1 MEQYGFFEGR
11 VKSFL
16 ITVLLFGMLLLSRNT
31 LISTSLL
38 GFYRSQF
45 LMLLLIS
52 LTAVLFLILN
62 RNDLKRIFTDKR
74 IVIAAVI
81 CAVVILPMIV
91 KRDWQMMYLSILLC
105 LMFAVFLTYVV
116 SYKEVAKIYVG
127 IIAVLGAYSVVATYG
142 LRLLPDSGM
151 LSVPEFS
158 NTNNVE
164 FYNFGLAFVSQS
176 YVKNRNFGI
185 FREPGVYQ
193 YFLLLALFLNN
204 FTISWQKTSRYWLIN
219 GILAVTMLTT
229 MATGGYVELGILAV
243 IVFFHKKLYRSRT
256 ACIVVAA
263 GFIIGLIGVGMII
276 RQKGQLYWE
285 LYGMFVSKFFPG
297 EESGIDRVS
306 SILTN
311 TMYFVRNPF
320 VGEMVSEVL
329 YSVQNN
335 TSSTTI
341 LYAILGLLGGSL
353 NIAVWFALVWKREL
367 GVVTNLGLLLVLFMS
382 FNTQNLVADVFFW
395 LIPTMALIE
404 RGIPLLEHL
413 KQRSVEHGA

>member
-142 LRLLPDSGM
+142 MRLLPDSGM

-353 NIAVWFALVWKREL
+353 SIAAWFALVWKREL